1 MRLGRFTLSLVLA
14 ATAFYAQPPND
25 RETIAR
31 GEKLYGS
38 RCAVCHGK
46 DLGGGEGPSLLRSRI
61 VNGASDQRFFDVIR
75 KGIPGTEMAPMPLS
89 DEQTRQIVVFVQSRA
104 KPGHGPPVPGDAAA
118 GRSVFL
124 NAGCLSCHIVEGKGG
139 VIGPDLSSV
148 AIRLSSAQIREA
160 LTHTRPAPEGFRQVL
175 VRTRDGRTVEGIV
188 KNQDNFSIQMMNL
201 HGDLL
206 SLKRGE
212 IVSLEFKTDLPLPN
226 AVGKLSPDDLQNL
239 LAFLDRQRAPF
250 QHHDIGFQ
258 TY

>member
-1 MRLGRFTLSLVLA
+1 MRLGRFTLSLILA

-31 GEKLYGS
+31 GEKLYAS

-61 VNGASDQRFFDVIR
+61 VTGSSDQRFFDVIR

-89 DEQTRQIVVFVQSRA
+89 DEQTWQIVVFVQSRA
-104 KPGHGPPVPGDAAA
+104 KPGHGPPVAGDAAA
-118 GRSVFL
+118 GRNVFL
-124 NAGCLSCHIVEGKGG
+124 NAGCASCHIVEGKGG

-160 LTHTRPAPEGFRQVL
+160 LAHTRPASDGFRQARVT
-175 VRTRDGRTVEGIV
+175 TRDGRTVEGIV

-201 HGDLL
+201 HGDLI
-206 SLKRGE
+206 SMKRAE
-212 IVSLEFKTDLPLPN
+212 IVSLDFESGSRI
-226 AVGKLSPDDLQNL
+226 AGVVSKLTADDLQNL
-239 LAFLDRQRAPF
+239 LAYLDRQRAPF
-250 QHHDIGFQ
+250 QHHEIGFQ